1 MQEALQ
7 DLNEQ
12 LEESHNQ
19 TENDLREEVD
29 LKENKVREVNVIWYG
44 ALIDITPSY
53 YIHCKHCNA

>member
-29 LKENKVREVNVIWYG
+29 LKENKVREVNVI
-44 ALIDITPSY
+44 
-53 YIHCKHCNA
+53 